1 MITEYPSKTFNKPCF
16 YTNLFQKY
24 GGRVTKRFPSLFLLK
39 YRRKIRQY
47 FVGALSL
54 SFFSFFSKY
63 NVVFFGGLVYG

>member
-1 MITEYPSKTFNKPCF
+1 MSNNKSLQKPLINPVFILITP
-16 YTNLFQKY
+16 NL
-24 GGRVTKRFPSLFLLK
+24 GGRVTKWFPSLFLLK